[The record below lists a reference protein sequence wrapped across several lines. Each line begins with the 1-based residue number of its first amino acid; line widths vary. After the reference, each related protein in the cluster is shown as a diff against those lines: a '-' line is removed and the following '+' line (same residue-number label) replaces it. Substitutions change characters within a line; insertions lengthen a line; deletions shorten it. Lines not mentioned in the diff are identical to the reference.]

1 MGSPPII
8 AKRQTRIPSTV
19 KTFDLQVNGYAGV
32 DFNRDDLTTEKL
44 HTACRAL
51 EEDGNEGILA
61 TIITDS
67 VQNMCLRIANIVQ
80 MRRQEALI
88 EKMIA
93 GIHIEGPFLNE
104 SPGYIG
110 AHPRKYARQ
119 AEPDIM
125 KELLDAG
132 SGLVR
137 LVTLAPERDPG
148 FMTTSLLTKKN
159 ITIAAGHCNPS
170 MEQLRESID
179 NGLTMFTHLG
189 NGCPML
195 LDRHENIIQ
204 RVLSLSDELFI
215 SFIPDGAHI
224 PFRTL
229 ANYLKLVPPERTI
242 GVTDAISAARLP
254 PGQYTLANWKL
265 DIGEDLVAMAPDGSH
280 LVGSTLTMPRAI
292 DNLNKNTGLELERIQ
307 AMLYT
312 NPLTAIKNTMTS
324 VA

>member
-1 MGSPPII
+1 M
-8 AKRQTRIPSTV
+8 

-32 DFNRDDLTTEKL
+32 DFNHDDLTAEQL
-44 HTACRAL
+44 HAACRAL

-67 VQNMCLRIANIVQ
+67 VKNMCLRIGKIVQ
-80 MRRQEALI
+80 MRRQEKLI
-88 EKMIA
+88 GKMIA

-104 SPGYIG
+104 NPGYIG
-110 AHPRKYARQ
+110 AHPRQYAKQ
-119 AEPDIM
+119 ADPDIM
-125 KELLDAG
+125 QELLEAG

-159 ITIAAGHCNPS
+159 ITVAAGHCNPS

-215 SFIPDGAHI
+215 SFIPDGVHI

-229 ANYLKLVPPERTI
+229 ANYLKLVPPERAI

-280 LVGSTLTMPRAI
+280 LIGSTLTMPRAI
-292 DNLNKNTGLELERIQ
+292 DNLNKEGGLDLERME

-312 NPLTAIKNTMTS
+312 NPLTTIKNTMTS
-324 VA
+324 AA

>member
-1 MGSPPII
+1 M
-8 AKRQTRIPSTV
+8 

-32 DFNRDDLTTEKL
+32 DFNHDDLTAEQL
-44 HTACRAL
+44 HAACRAL

-67 VQNMCLRIANIVQ
+67 VKNMCLRIGKIVQ
-80 MRRQEALI
+80 MRRQEKLI
-88 EKMIA
+88 GKMIA

-104 SPGYIG
+104 NPGYIG
-110 AHPRKYARQ
+110 AHPRQYAKQ
-119 AEPDIM
+119 ADPDIM
-125 KELLDAG
+125 QELLDAG

-159 ITIAAGHCNPS
+159 ITVAAGHCNPS

-204 RVLSLSDELFI
+204 RALSLSDELFI
-215 SFIPDGAHI
+215 SFIPDGVHI

-229 ANYLKLVPPERTI
+229 ANYLKLVPPERAI

-292 DNLNKNTGLELERIQ
+292 DNLSKNTKLDLERME

-312 NPLTAIKNTMTS
+312 NPLTAIKNTMTG
-324 VA
+324 AA